1 MLGLQQHLR
10 SNPKEWK
17 RVTSESP
24 YRNAA
29 ILTSRFRDGD
39 YAGVPGRYEA
49 DEEKG
54 KKKKSYFISLLLSY
68 LIFFVILGAAA
79 LAITTHWESSIQP
92 ALRNIV
98 TNY

>member
-1 MLGLQQHLR
+1 MR

-17 RVTSESP
+17 RVTTESP

-39 YAGVPGRYEA
+39 YAGVPGHYEA

-54 KKKKSYFISLLLSY
+54 KKKKSYFI
-68 LIFFVILGAAA
+68 FFLFPPTKHVNVNSH
-79 LAITTHWESSIQP
+79 ITARGEREKKKRKKK
-92 ALRNIV
+92 LKRRNE
-98 TNY
+98 